1 MIDYIN
7 NLDIIKQYLVDL
19 ERFVH
24 IENANGEYS
33 VNKLSENLLI
43 GFFDILFDADFVNAN
58 YTLAAN
64 YPGIDLVDYNKKI
77 ALQVTS
83 ETGSGKILETVQ
95 KIHDY
100 EIYKKID
107 TFYIY
112 MIDRKKVY
120 RQLQKKIDQI
130 TKNLFTFSES
140 NIHDAASIYVHLN
153 KLGDRNKIESARR
166 YLDEWFGGNSQP
178 FSNYPEYLTDIP
190 DGISAS
196 FTGRTE
202 TISDIIRL
210 IQSGTSVLLSSVGG
224 LGKTEVARNIVKKY
238 SNMKSIESGIS
249 YLGWVRYDNN
259 DLRECIKSAFH
270 LTGNIDEAWN
280 TFCNIAQQYRERMLV
295 IIDNIERS
303 DKDEYLNKLSS
314 LPCRLLVTGR
324 CRTLSALKVV
334 ELPPLSMEECRDIFY
349 YFYHFGRNNEIL
361 NDIIGLTC
369 RLTIMVEF
377 LSKVAQLEEISLQ
390 DLYGK
395 LVELGFKL
403 SQEDVSGN
411 HEKLRDDRTIIE
423 QMCLLFSLCNIN
435 DNDQKILTWISIIPS
450 IPFTKEY
457 ARDWFGI
464 QKNSILKRLFEQ
476 GMLEIER
483 NGTTQ
488 SYWMHSVIAS
498 AIREQKKDIL
508 YDETRPFIDCLSK
521 VLDYGSQWG
530 QGYKKE
536 YLIPFSWSVSDI
548 LENHWNNESD
558 VDFLTRLFYV
568 AFECGSYTLCGKLI
582 DQIFRIDMSNE
593 SLHPAYL
600 IRDYKNQ
607 ADLFLKTEKYTEALN
622 SLFRAKEQLEIL
634 ESSTESNES
643 IQWAHDEI
651 LDENIED
658 YCKSEY
664 SLLMHKF
671 GIAYHLKGDFEEAL
685 SYYYKAYNND
695 MQIENVSDRELST
708 CLSSIATILR
718 DMGLFEEAYHEI
730 AKAIQYDQNRE
741 MDTETAMNYDIYASI
756 CAELAADGIPGY
768 YEKADKAFNT
778 VLSFREEHMG
788 KLHPDLGDG
797 YHEYALFLY
806 YNSELDEAEKYVQKA
821 LDISSYNFTQNSI
834 SYAKNLNTAG
844 IILGAKGEQES
855 AIDVYKEVLSIYDSI
870 QNTPDDDRADTYYN
884 MAFSYQELEN
894 YEDALDY
901 YKRAEDLWKKTLP
914 EHSVRFM
921 ELHQS
926 RGECLKMSEQYEEA
940 ITEYTQA
947 LKMLKSQIWPRIEI
961 TSDIAECYLMLGDLP
976 NAKIYF
982 IQTLEYMDE
991 WEETTAGMQATV
1003 LLNLCGIE
1011 NHLGNSKESEAYY
1024 QRAFQDAVRS
1034 EDPELISVVSTYKD

>member
-1 MIDYIN
+1 
-7 NLDIIKQYLVDL
+7 
-19 ERFVH
+19 
-24 IENANGEYS
+24 
-33 VNKLSENLLI
+33 
-43 GFFDILFDADFVNAN
+43 
-58 YTLAAN
+58 
-64 YPGIDLVDYNKKI
+64 
-77 ALQVTS
+77 
-83 ETGSGKILETVQ
+83 
-95 KIHDY
+95 
-100 EIYKKID
+100 
-107 TFYIY
+107 
-112 MIDRKKVY
+112 
-120 RQLQKKIDQI
+120 
-130 TKNLFTFSES
+130 
-140 NIHDAASIYVHLN
+140 
-153 KLGDRNKIESARR
+153 
-166 YLDEWFGGNSQP
+166 
-178 FSNYPEYLTDIP
+178 
-190 DGISAS
+190 
-196 FTGRTE
+196 
-202 TISDIIRL
+202 
-210 IQSGTSVLLSSVGG
+210 
-224 LGKTEVARNIVKKY
+224 
-238 SNMKSIESGIS
+238 
-249 YLGWVRYDNN
+249 
-259 DLRECIKSAFH
+259 
-270 LTGNIDEAWN
+270 
-280 TFCNIAQQYRERMLV
+280 
-295 IIDNIERS
+295 
-303 DKDEYLNKLSS
+303 
-314 LPCRLLVTGR
+314 
-324 CRTLSALKVV
+324 
-334 ELPPLSMEECRDIFY
+334 
-349 YFYHFGRNNEIL
+349 
-361 NDIIGLTC
+361 
-369 RLTIMVEF
+369 
-377 LSKVAQLEEISLQ
+377 
-390 DLYGK
+390 
-395 LVELGFKL
+395 
-403 SQEDVSGN
+403 
-411 HEKLRDDRTIIE
+411 
-423 QMCLLFSLCNIN
+423 
-435 DNDQKILTWISIIPS
+435 
-450 IPFTKEY
+450 
-457 ARDWFGI
+457 
-464 QKNSILKRLFEQ
+464 
-476 GMLEIER
+476 
-483 NGTTQ
+483 
-488 SYWMHSVIAS
+488 
-498 AIREQKKDIL
+498 
-508 YDETRPFIDCLSK
+508 
-521 VLDYGSQWG
+521 
-530 QGYKKE
+530 
-536 YLIPFSWSVSDI
+536 
-548 LENHWNNESD
+548 
-558 VDFLTRLFYV
+558 
-568 AFECGSYTLCGKLI
+568 
-582 DQIFRIDMSNE
+582 
-593 SLHPAYL
+593 
-600 IRDYKNQ
+600 
-607 ADLFLKTEKYTEALN
+607 
-622 SLFRAKEQLEIL
+622 
-634 ESSTESNES
+634 
-643 IQWAHDEI
+643 
-651 LDENIED
+651 
-658 YCKSEY
+658 
-664 SLLMHKF
+664 MHKF

-1024 QRAFQDAVRS
+1024 QRAFQDALRS